1 MSEPPISVVR
11 EQSVARLE
19 ASRSLH
25 SDPAALC
32 RALMEP
38 AWLGRVV
45 GPPPGQP
52 DLLRVEADLAFVLHT
67 DRRVLTFR
75 KAALVDIGVVSLD
88 EQGCAGDIGWQAAS
102 FAPLFPVFAGRLVV
116 QPTGLHLRGVY
127 APPSGDI
134 GLLID
139 RMFLHYFAQRTA
151 DWFLDRLV
159 ANATLA
165 RGSQG
170 RPETPPRAQRAT
182 ARSRGEPG
190 SA

>member
-1 MSEPPISVVR
+1 
-11 EQSVARLE
+11 
-19 ASRSLH
+19 
-25 SDPAALC
+25 
-32 RALMEP
+32 MEP
-38 AWLGRVV
+38 TWLGRVV
-45 GPPPGQP
+45 GAPPGRP

-75 KAALVDIGVVSLD
+75 KAALVDMGVVSLD
-88 EQGCAGDIGWQAAS
+88 EKGCAGDIGWQAAS

-116 QPTGLHLRGVY
+116 QPTGLNLQGVY

-159 ANATLA
+159 ANAT
-165 RGSQG
+165 
-170 RPETPPRAQRAT
+170 PVTDTPPRAQRAT

>member
-1 MSEPPISVVR
+1 MSEPTTSVAR
-11 EQSVARLE
+11 EQSGARLE

-38 AWLGRVV
+38 TWLGRVV
-45 GPPPGQP
+45 GVPPGRP
-52 DLLRVEADLAFVLHT
+52 DLLRVEADLAFVLHA

-75 KAALVDIGVVSLD
+75 KAALVDIGLVSLD
-88 EQGCAGDIGWQAAS
+88 GQGCAGDIGWQAAS

-116 QPTGLHLRGVY
+116 QPTRLHLQGVY
-127 APPSGDI
+127 APPSGGV

-139 RMFLHYFAQRTA
+139 RMLLHYFAQRTA

-159 ANATLA
+159 ANAT
-165 RGSQG
+165 
-170 RPETPPRAQRAT
+170 PAT
-182 ARSRGEPG
+182 DAEPG
-190 SA
+190 RQSES